1 MNMKRYKSS
10 LAVSIVIVF
19 LCLGI
24 FTSRDD
30 ATAAGQEPNLFEL
43 KGPGLEITYS
53 TSSISGQPLFTY
65 QDKKVSLTF
74 QGEEI
79 RRLEADTGSQVTVT
93 LEQIPDLRTVTLTLL
108 LPTINLEG
116 TECPFQTQAI
126 ITTHKT
132 SIGGPDLVKG
142 VLQTYR
148 IKALRGIARL
158 VVF

>member
-1 MNMKRYKSS
+1 MNMKRNKIT
-10 LAVSIVIVF
+10 LIVLILILSI
-19 LCLGI
+19 CPEMYTGN
-24 FTSRDD
+24 DD
-30 ATAAGQEPNLFEL
+30 AIAAGQEPNLFEL
-43 KGPGLEITYS
+43 KGSGLEIAYS

-79 RRLEADTGSQVTVT
+79 RYLETEIGEQVTVT

-108 LPTINLEG
+108 LSKINLEG
-116 TECPFQTQAI
+116 TEIPFQTEAI

-148 IKALRGIARL
+148 VKPLKGTARR
-158 VVF
+158 VSF